1 MFILTQNEQFKFDTI
16 MEVGKKIGV
25 KSIQDNFEK
34 NFSKLLPVFYEMQST
49 FLSGIYKRYGDLEGG
64 QIVIYF
70 ARNLHLKVM
79 RKREEDLSFDLSLE
93 KFWFNHRN
101 TSQDKH
107 KVISISRFT
116 GLPKETTRRK
126 IMQLTKLKH
135 LKKSSKNNLY
145 WEPASQYKDTY
156 MSIIREQIS
165 SLSKFL
171 YEQSK
176 FLSMNV
182 PFAKFYKEIEKNY
195 CFYWYHYLNAQLD
208 FMKYWQI
215 KTKDLEILLIG
226 LQSVIQSLNYFKQ
239 MSDKNRT
246 SNFTI
251 APYFDI
257 SATSVSEV
265 TGIPRA
271 TCIRKLEW
279 LTKARLI
286 KKNPESKRYHLLQ
299 NNLSDSLLNHPLTSV
314 KTTTGKFSELSSI
327 VYKSILR

>member
-1 MFILTQNEQFKFDTI
+1 
-16 MEVGKKIGV
+16 MEREKEIDQKKIED
-25 KSIQDNFEK
+25 SFEK
-34 NFSKLLPVFYEMQST
+34 NFSKLLPIFYEMQSS

-79 RKREEDLSFDLSLE
+79 RKRENDLAFDLSLE
-93 KFWFNHRN
+93 KFWFNHQN
-101 TSQDKH
+101 TLQDKH
-107 KVISISRFT
+107 KIISVSRFT
-116 GLPKETTRRK
+116 GLPKETARRK
-126 IMQLTKLKH
+126 IMQLTKSKH

-145 WEPASQYKDTY
+145 WEPASQYKETY
-156 MSIIREQIS
+156 MKIIKEQIN

-176 FLSMNV
+176 YLGMSI
-182 PFAKFYKEIEKNY
+182 PFTKFYKEIEKNY
-195 CFYWYHYLNAQLD
+195 CFYWYHYLNAQLE

-226 LQSVIQSLNYFKQ
+226 LQSVIQSFNYFKQ
-239 MSDKNRT
+239 ISNKNRHYDSAT
-246 SNFTI
+246 VSS
-251 APYFDI
+251 PYLDI

-279 LTKARLI
+279 LAKSKFV
-286 KKNPESKRYHLLQ
+286 KKNPENKRYRLLH
-299 NNLSDSLLNHPLTSV
+299 NNLSDSLLNHPLTNI
-314 KTTTGKFSELSSI
+314 KATTGKFSELSSI
-327 VYKSILR
+327 VYKSIN